1 MSMLFKKIMI
11 ITLVS
16 YVVKVKSEHSEY
28 ENNLRLE
35 IIDHTFCLHP
45 SSLSS
50 TEIEQFFTCSV
61 LTTEVCIILSKLL
74 ITN

>member
-1 MSMLFKKIMI
+1 MNFLFKKIVI

-16 YVVKVKSEHSEY
+16 FVLIVKSEHSEY
-28 ENNLRLE
+28 ENNLRRK

-50 TEIEQFFTCSV
+50 REIEQFFACSI
-61 LTTEVCIILSKLL
+61 LTVDVRIDLF
-74 ITN
+74 